1 VAVNFKYGAE
11 AFAMA
16 GIAYGLIKW
25 VGRNVR
31 SLLSDA
37 RREEGRIAALAADIP
52 AIAGDALVRRGIVSA
67 DDFQRMTP
75 RERGFLLASMRL
87 PARESVAEEGAAKR
101 TTPLPGTS
109 AGASTTTTTTT
120 TRRSAPTP
128 TRLHLITPSRP
139 PLGVAVHCPGC
150 GALLDRDTLQR
161 LGATTCQRCKRP
173 ISAHIQRDRLTVIVE
188 ATPEEAEHRR
198 RVDGSLS

>member
-1 VAVNFKYGAE
+1 MAVNFKYGAE

-37 RREEGRIAALAADIP
+37 SREEGRIAALAADIP

-87 PARESVAEEGAAKR
+87 PAGESVAEEGATKR

-109 AGASTTTTTTT
+109 AVASTTTTTTT

-198 RVDGSLS
+198 RVDGSHS

>member
-37 RREEGRIAALAADIP
+37 PREDGRIAALAADIP
-52 AIAGDALVRRGIVSA
+52 AAAGDALVRRGIVSA
-67 DDFQRMTP
+67 EDFQRMTP
-75 RERGFLLASMRL
+75 RERGFLLASTRL
-87 PARESVAEEGAAKR
+87 PARESVAEEGAKR
-101 TTPLPGTS
+101 TTPPPGATTVTS
-109 AGASTTTTTTT
+109 TATTTAT

-139 PLGVAVHCPGC
+139 ALGVAVHCPGC

-161 LGATTCQRCKRP
+161 LGAATCQRCKRP

-198 RVDGSLS
+198 RLDGSLS

>member
-1 VAVNFKYGAE
+1 MAVNFKYGAE

-25 VGRNVR
+25 VGRNAR

-87 PARESVAEEGAAKR
+87 PARASGAEEGAAKR
-101 TTPLPGTS
+101 T
-109 AGASTTTTTTT
+109 
-120 TRRSAPTP
+120 APAW
-128 TRLHLITPSRP
+128 H
-139 PLGVAVHCPGC
+139 
-150 GALLDRDTLQR
+150 
-161 LGATTCQRCKRP
+161 
-173 ISAHIQRDRLTVIVE
+173 
-188 ATPEEAEHRR
+188 
-198 RVDGSLS
+198 